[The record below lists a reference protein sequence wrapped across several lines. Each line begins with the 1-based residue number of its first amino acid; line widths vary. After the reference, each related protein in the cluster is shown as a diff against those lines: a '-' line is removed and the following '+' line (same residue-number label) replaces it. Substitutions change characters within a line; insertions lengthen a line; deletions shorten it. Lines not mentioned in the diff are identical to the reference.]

1 MLRKMLTAL
10 VVVYALAATACTTIE
25 SGEAGVLFRA
35 FGGTQMDHIYDE
47 GFQLVAPWNTM
58 YIYDIKVRDAKENM
72 DIVTSNGLTVGAEFS
87 MRFRPKRDELPLL
100 HSKIGRNYYSE
111 VLGPVFRSSAR
122 QVLGRYKPEEIY
134 STKREAVE
142 RETFEL
148 LQKEIAD
155 KYLIVEGVYMRSF
168 ILPEQLKQAI
178 NNKLTQEQRSQEM
191 EFVLQ
196 RESQEA
202 ERKRIEAEG
211 VRDFQ
216 TIVSQGIS
224 ERLLKWKG
232 IEATMKLAESN
243 NAKIIVVGNTG
254 DSMPVILSADK

>member
-1 MLRKMLTAL
+1 MKQKLLTVMVAL
-10 VVVYALAATACTTIE
+10 FAMSATACTTID

-35 FGGTQMDHIYDE
+35 FGGTEMDQVYGE
-47 GFQLVAPWNTM
+47 GFHLVAPWNTM
-58 YIYDIKVRDAKENM
+58 YVYNIKVRDAKETM
-72 DIVTSNGLTVGAEFS
+72 DVVTSNGLTVGAEFS
-87 MRFRPKRDELPLL
+87 MRFRPLREELPLL
-100 HSKIGRNYYSE
+100 HQKIGRLYYNE
-111 VLGPVFRSSAR
+111 VLGPIFRSAAR

-142 RETFEL
+142 QEAFEL
-148 LQKEIAD
+148 IEAGIAG
-155 KYLIVEGVYMRSF
+155 KHLVVEGVFMRSF
-168 ILPEQLKQAI
+168 QLPDQLKQAI

-191 EFVLQ
+191 EFVLM
-196 RESQEA
+196 REKQEA

-232 IEATMKLAESN
+232 IEATIKLAESP
-243 NAKIIVVGNTG
+243 NAKIVVMGNSG
-254 DSMPVILSADK
+254 DSLPVILSADK

>member
-1 MLRKMLTAL
+1 MQHRLLAAL
-10 VVVYALAATACTTIE
+10 VAAFAVAATGCTTIE

-35 FGGTQMDHIYDE
+35 VGGTEMESVYGE
-47 GFQLVAPWNTM
+47 GFHFVAPWNTM
-58 YIYDIKVRDAKENM
+58 YIYDVKVRDAKETM
-72 DIVTSNGLTVGAEFS
+72 DVVTSNGLTVGAEFS
-87 MRFRPKRDELPLL
+87 MRFRPMREELPLL
-100 HSKIGRNYYSE
+100 HKEVGRYYYDA
-111 VLGPVFRSSAR
+111 VLGPVFRSAAR

-142 RETFEL
+142 KETFEV
-148 LQKEIAD
+148 LQEGIKN
-155 KYLIVEGVYMRSF
+155 KHLVVEGVFLRSF

-178 NNKLTQEQRSQEM
+178 NNKLTQEQKSQEM

-196 RESQEA
+196 REQQEA

-243 NAKIIVVGNTG
+243 NAKIIVVGNSG